1 MAASGSNV
9 ELLLEAQV
17 KALIKS
23 RLSQSS
29 FLMEFS
35 LSFLHDNIIG
45 SYGLAFET
53 QELYVCSGALTDWGS
68 TVADSDINT
77 RGKAKDVLMYM
88 DEILKSEIPHKARRK
103 EQAEP
108 GRKPRVETPL
118 SIYTRMNRVPP
129 RAWCNNI
136 MAATIMDVT
145 KETAKD
151 LLKLVGE
158 TSQTMTRMS
167 VMDHLDPIKEL
178 GKGSYGKVLLANHR
192 RSGQLVALKM
202 LVKEKTLADNF
213 LLEYSICVYLGIHPH
228 IVTTFRMAFETPSN
242 YVFVQEV
249 APAGTL
255 HSIITPKGEV
265 GLQEDIVKRCI
276 LQLTSALEFI
286 HYKGLVHRD
295 IKLNNILLMDHE
307 CHCIKLADFGLTRL
321 QGTYVPGMSWIIPY
335 MAPELCLVADSEPIL
350 LHPSLDVWAFGVL
363 VYVMLT
369 GCFPW
374 KEALPRDQQYLQF
387 VHWQV
392 FKDTVPIPAEWRL
405 VTTESQHFFRLMLA
419 IDATDRCSVS
429 HIVEYIHWP
438 WKADIPHKDIT

>member
-1 MAASGSNV
+1 MSYMSPELYETSMDPLAADPRMDVWAFGV
-9 ELLLEAQV
+9 VLFLLLTG
-17 KALIKS
+17 
-23 RLSQSS
+23 S
-29 FLMEFS
+29 FPWKFA
-35 LSFLHDNIIG
+35 I
-45 SYGLAFET
+45 
-53 QELYVCSGALTDWGS
+53 LTD
-68 TVADSDINT
+68 
-77 RGKAKDVLMYM
+77 R
-88 DEILKSEIPHKARRK
+88 
-103 EQAEP
+103 
-108 GRKPRVETPL
+108 
-118 SIYTRMNRVPP
+118 
-129 RAWCNNI
+129 

-167 VMDHLDPIKEL
+167 VMDHFDPIKEL

-255 HSIITPKGEV
+255 HSIITPKV
-265 GLQEDIVKRCI
+265 GLQEDIVKCCI

-335 MAPELCLVADSEPIL
+335 MAPELCLVADSEQIL